1 MGKRIQINEAQLR
14 RIIAESVKKALD
26 EGERY
31 EPGNLLYQVEDVV
44 NALKFVF
51 KAYHDLGEERANQR
65 SMAYEQLGQGLT
77 RLKDLVIR
85 QFGG

>member
-1 MGKRIQINEAQLR
+1 MAKRIQLNETQLK

-26 EGERY
+26 EEERY
-31 EPGNLLYQVEDVV
+31 EPGNLLYQAEDVV

-51 KAYHDLGEERANQR
+51 KAYRNLGEERANQR

-77 RLKDLVIR
+77 RLKDLVVR